1 MPQLVIEKPN
11 TSFINLLCSWWCWCL
26 TVLGPIVAV
35 VALVFTTWIVY
46 RTRYGLH
53 SVLLLLLLS
62 NHFSCIKLNQHSP
75 VCFEL
80 LNGYRQPEIV
90 EEKELKFK
98 VIEFDKRKPSD
109 LRYGTISSRSARWS
123 YVVRE

>member
-1 MPQLVIEKPN
+1 MA
-11 TSFINLLCSWWCWCL
+11 
-26 TVLGPIVAV
+26 LG
-35 VALVFTTWIVY
+35 FTTWIVY
-46 RTRYGLH
+46 RARYAGLH
-53 SVLLLLLLS
+53 SLLLLVLLS

-80 LNGYRQPEIV
+80 LNGYRQSKIV

-109 LRYGTISSRSARWS
+109 LQEGTISSPSARRN
-123 YVVRE
+123 YMVGE